1 MINTLRLARRWKQAG
16 GDPEK
21 MVEALAEELDTIGD
35 LRSDVRLLKW
45 MTGFVLALEV
55 GILFVLIGGR

>member
-1 MINTLRLARRWKQAG
+1 MI
-16 GDPEK
+16 
-21 MVEALAEELDTIGD
+21 EATAD
-35 LRSDVRLLKW
+35 LRSDVRLLIS

>member
-1 MINTLRLARRWKQAG
+1 
-16 GDPEK
+16 
-21 MVEALAEELDTIGD
+21 MVEALAEELDTLSD

-45 MTGFVLALEV
+45 MMGFVLALEV

>member
-1 MINTLRLARRWKQAG
+1 MIDTLKLARRWKQAA

-21 MVEALAEELDTIGD
+21 MVEALAEELGTLGD

-45 MTGFVLALEV
+45 MMGFVLALEA
-55 GILFVLIGGR
+55 GILFLLPGR